1 MLASLSLACLVTAT
15 SPMAS
20 WCACWCLKTMVIQ
33 VEQEAI
39 VSGIWALSTEAGH
52 RSHEGANADSALVD
66 WLRPCPPPRNPS
78 HLTSSLLYAFPLF
91 HNFLMVRFLH
101 FLRLVVKLHLLAA
114 GAIVRP
120 GRVNIHFGMVAR
132 SGSNEPQPLP
142 NTFHMVT
149 LPWASL
155 SWSAWLGAKANN
167 R

>member
-1 MLASLSLACLVTAT
+1 MSTLTSLSLACLVTAA

-66 WLRPCPPPRNPS
+66 WLRPRPPAPPPKSIPPDIIITIRV
-78 HLTSSLLYAFPLF
+78 SSISQLF
-91 HNFLMVRFLH
+91 DGPFSTLPVPCHQTAPVWS
-101 FLRLVVKLHLLAA
+101 
-114 GAIVRP
+114 
-120 GRVNIHFGMVAR
+120 GRVDIHFGMVAR
-132 SGSNEPQPLP
+132 TASNEPQPLP
-142 NTFHMVT
+142 NTFHMLT
-149 LPWASL
+149 LPWTSL